1 MEAVLLSLL
10 ITIPIFGLVI
20 FFASRSSGGGSDD
33 REYSY
38 IPVDTKTNRTL
49 DELNYRDRARYM
61 NQMIDR
67 MQSENKDIKNRHGRD

>member
-20 FFASRSSGGGSDD
+20 FFASRSSSGSEGK
-33 REYSY
+33 EYSY
-38 IPVDTKTNRTL
+38 IPVETKTNRTL

>member
-20 FFASRSSGGGSDD
+20 FFASRSSGGEDK
-33 REYSY
+33 EYSY
-38 IPVDTKTNRTL
+38 IPVETKTNRAL
-49 DELNYRDRARYM
+49 DELNNRERARDI